1 MILPTRVNF
10 IVSVRDAL
18 TKMGVSHYKV
28 VAACN
33 SALGNLKAKNDGKVT
48 VKTKDVKYVPG
59 KKEDKIR
66 VSVAL
71 GAMSFET
78 KEVNT
83 PLLFAAWHDA
93 IANAQKIAM
102 FEVSIPDSF
111 KAWVTRDTFKPGV
124 NEDANASQPEENE
137 PQTIEAG
144 KK

>member
-1 MILPTRVNF
+1 MILPNRVNF
-10 IVSVRDAL
+10 IQQVRDSL
-18 TKMGVSHYKV
+18 TLLGVSHYKI

-48 VKTKDVKYVPG
+48 VKTKDVKFVPG

-83 PLLFAAWHDA
+83 PLLFVAWHDA
-93 IANAQKIAM
+93 IANAQKIAS
-102 FEVSIPDSF
+102 FDVSIPDAF
-111 KAWVTRDTFKPGV
+111 KAWVTRDTFKPTE
-124 NEDANASQPEENE
+124 NEDANASQAGNE
-137 PQTIEAG
+137 DTKVEMS
-144 KK
+144 K